1 MLLGG
6 RTRPEVAGHSSV
18 ATAQR
23 AREGLLRGRPSK
35 SDVIVTGSSLL
46 QAPPGGRLLHGD
58 TRWGPPR
65 TVTVLHIL
73 IRMGIQPRF

>member
-6 RTRPEVAGHSSV
+6 RTRPEVAGHSSM

-35 SDVIVTGSSLL
+35 SDVIVTSSSLL
-46 QAPPGGRLLHGD
+46 QAPPGGDSSMVTHVGD
-58 TRWGPPR
+58 LPGR
-65 TVTVLHIL
+65 
-73 IRMGIQPRF
+73 